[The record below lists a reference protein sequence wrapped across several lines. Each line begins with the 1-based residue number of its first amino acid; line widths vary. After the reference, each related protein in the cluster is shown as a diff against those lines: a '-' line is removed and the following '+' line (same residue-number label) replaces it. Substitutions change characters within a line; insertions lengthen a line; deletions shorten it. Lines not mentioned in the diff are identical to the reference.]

1 MKIGLLQLNPVV
13 CDFEGNA
20 RGIVQACMEASGQG
34 ADICVTPE
42 LAVIGY
48 PARDLLLREDILE
61 KCMQSVRFIA
71 RETSGVG
78 PLLLG
83 SPWCFPGQTGEVYN
97 SACLLDKGRVIKVFS
112 KVLLPEYDVFDEKR
126 YFCAAESPGVFEYK
140 GKVVGVSICEDAWN
154 DDDFWERPRG
164 GVDPMQELARQ
175 GADII
180 INMSASPF
188 GLGKHGIR
196 QAMMGSLA
204 VKHRVFFIFCNQ
216 VGGFDDLVFPGR
228 SMVFGPDSS
237 IMGRGREF
245 ERDVFVFD
253 TSNPAK
259 SDSHE
264 HDLDVP
270 AEAWRAL
277 VLGTR
282 DYVRK
287 SGFSRVLLGLSG
299 GMDSALTAAVAA
311 SALGPENVTG
321 VLMPSPHSSP
331 GSIDDSMK
339 LAESLGIKTVTLPIS
354 SLMQG
359 FDQALEDVFS
369 GMHPD
374 VTEEN
379 IQSRI
384 RGNLLMAMSNK
395 WGDMLLNT
403 GNKSELAVGYCT
415 IYGDMAG
422 SLAVLADVPKTLVY
436 DIARW
441 LSTKGGPII
450 PEAIINK
457 PPSAELRPGQKDR
470 DSLPEYDILD
480 EILRLYVEKGASMQE
495 ICTRGFEA
503 DVVQKVLDMVN
514 RSEFKR
520 YQAPPGIK
528 ITDVAFGPGRRM
540 PLASRCLITG

>member
-1 MKIGLLQLNPVV
+1 MRIGLLQLNPVV

-20 RGIVQACMEASGQG
+20 RGIVQACMEASRQG

-61 KCMQSVRFIA
+61 KCMHSVEHIA
-71 RETSGVG
+71 RETYGAG
-78 PLLLG
+78 PLLVG
-83 SPWCFPGQTGEVYN
+83 SPWSFQGQRGQVFN
-97 SACLLDKGRVIKVFS
+97 SACLVSKGRVKKVFC

-126 YFCAAESPGVFEYK
+126 YFCAAEAPGVFEFK
-140 GKVVGVSICEDAWN
+140 GKVIGVSICEDAWN
-154 DDDFWERPRG
+154 DEDFWDSTRDG
-164 GVDPMQELARQ
+164 NDPMQELARQ
-175 GADII
+175 GAEII

-188 GLGKHGIR
+188 GLGKHRIR

-204 VKHRVFFIFCNQ
+204 LKHKVFFMFCNQ

-228 SMVFGPDSS
+228 SMVIAPDGGVV
-237 IMGRGREF
+237 GRGREF
-245 ERDVFVFD
+245 ERDVLVMD
-253 TSNPAK
+253 ISSPARK
-259 SDSHE
+259 DIPE
-264 HDLDVP
+264 PDFEAP
-270 AEAWRAL
+270 AEAWQAL

-287 SGFSRVLLGLSG
+287 SGFSRALLGLSG
-299 GMDSALTAAVAA
+299 GIDSALTAAVAA
-311 SALGPENVTG
+311 AALGPEKVTG

-331 GSIDDSMK
+331 GSIDDSMQ
-339 LAESLGIKTVTLPIS
+339 LAENLGIKTLTLPIS

-359 FDQALEDVFS
+359 FDQALKDVFA
-369 GMHPD
+369 GMQPG

-384 RGNLLMAMSNK
+384 RGTLLMALSNK

-436 DIARW
+436 DLARW
-441 LSTKGGPII
+441 LNTRGGSII
-450 PEAIINK
+450 PEGIIK
-457 PPSAELRPGQKDR
+457 KQPSAELRPNQKDL

-480 EILRLYVEKGASMQE
+480 EILRLYVEKRASLEE
-495 ICTRGFEA
+495 ICARGYER
-503 DVVQKVLDMVN
+503 DVVQKVMDLVN
-514 RSEFKR
+514 KSEFKR

-528 ITDVAFGPGRRM
+528 ISDVAFGPGRRM
-540 PLASRCLITG
+540 PLAARCLI

>member
-1 MKIGLLQLNPVV
+1 MQVGLLQLNPIV

-20 RGIVQACMEASGQG
+20 RGIVQACTEASRQG

-61 KCMQSVRFIA
+61 KCMQSVRCIA
-71 RETSGVG
+71 RETSGMG
-78 PLLLG
+78 PLLVG
-83 SPWCFPGQTGEVYN
+83 SPWRFPDRGGEVCN
-97 SACLLDKGRVIKVFS
+97 SACLVHKGRVIKVFS

-126 YFCAAESPGVFEYK
+126 YFSAADGPGVFEFQ
-140 GKVVGVSICEDAWN
+140 GKVIGVSICEDAWN
-154 DDDFWERPRG
+154 DDDFWGRPKG

-188 GLGKHGIR
+188 GLGKHRIR

-204 VKHRVFFIFCNQ
+204 VKLRAFFMFCNQ

-228 SMVFGPDSS
+228 SMVFGPDGGVIS
-237 IMGRGREF
+237 RGREF
-245 ERDVFVFD
+245 ERDVLVVD
-253 TSNPAK
+253 TSSPANMNIP
-259 SDSHE
+259 E
-264 HDLDVP
+264 HDFEAP
-270 AEAWRAL
+270 AEAWQAL

-287 SGFSRVLLGLSG
+287 SGFTRVLLGLSG
-299 GMDSALTAAVAA
+299 GIDSALTAAVAA
-311 SALGPENVTG
+311 VALGPENVTG

-331 GSIDDSMK
+331 GSIDHSIM
-339 LAESLGIKTVTLPIS
+339 LAECLGIETRILPIS
-354 SLMQG
+354 SLMQS
-359 FDQALEDVFS
+359 FDQTLEDVFA
-369 GMHPD
+369 GMQPD

-384 RGNLLMAMSNK
+384 RGTLLMAMSNK
-395 WGDMLLNT
+395 RGDMLLNT

-441 LSTKGGPII
+441 LNTRPGQII

-480 EILRLYVEKGASMQE
+480 EVLRLYVERGASVE
-495 ICTRGFEA
+495 DICARGFEA
-503 DVVQKVLDMVN
+503 GMVHN
-514 RSEFKR
+514 VIGLVHKSEFKR

-528 ITDVAFGPGRRM
+528 ITEAAFGPGRRM
-540 PLASRCLITG
+540 PLASRCSILG

>member
-1 MKIGLLQLNPVV
+1 MKIGLLQLNPIV

-20 RGIVQACMEASGQG
+20 RGIVQACMEASGKG

-42 LAVIGY
+42 MAVIGY

-61 KCMQSVRFIA
+61 KCMQSVHRIA
-71 RETSGVG
+71 RETSGMA

-83 SPWCFPGQTGEVYN
+83 SPWRFPDQQEQVYN
-97 SACLLDKGRVIKVFS
+97 SACLVHKGHVIKIFS

-126 YFCAAESPGVFEYK
+126 YFCAAEAPGVFEFQ
-140 GKVVGVSICEDAWN
+140 GKVIGVSICEDAWN
-154 DDDFWERPRG
+154 DEEFWNRPGG

-175 GADII
+175 GAEII
-180 INMSASPF
+180 VNMSASPF
-188 GLGKHGIR
+188 GIGKHRIR
-196 QAMMGSLA
+196 QAMMSSLA
-204 VKHRVFFIFCNQ
+204 VKYGVFFLFCNQ

-228 SMVFGPDSS
+228 STVFGPEGDIIS
-237 IMGRGREF
+237 RGRQF
-245 ERDVFVFD
+245 EKDVLVVD
-253 TSNPAK
+253 ISSPAK
-259 SDSHE
+259 RDIPE
-264 HDLDVP
+264 HDYDVP
-270 AEAWRAL
+270 AEAWQAL

-311 SALGPENVTG
+311 DALGPENVTG
-321 VLMPSPHSSP
+321 VLMPSPHSSA

-339 LAESLGIKTVTLPIS
+339 LAECLGINTCILPIS

-359 FDQALEDVFS
+359 FDKALEDVFA
-369 GMHPD
+369 GMQPD

-441 LSTKGGPII
+441 LNPRRGQVI
-450 PEAIINK
+450 PEVIINK
-457 PPSAELRPGQKDR
+457 VPSAELRPGQKDR

-480 EILRLYVEKGASMQE
+480 KILRLYVERGASVE
-495 ICTRGFEA
+495 DICARGFEA
-503 DVVQKVLDMVN
+503 GMVHKVIGLVN
-514 RSEFKR
+514 KSEFKR

-528 ITDVAFGPGRRM
+528 ITEAAFGPGRRM
-540 PLASRCLITG
+540 PLASRCFIKG

>member
-1 MKIGLLQLNPVV
+1 
-13 CDFEGNA
+13 
-20 RGIVQACMEASGQG
+20 
-34 ADICVTPE
+34 
-42 LAVIGY
+42 
-48 PARDLLLREDILE
+48 
-61 KCMQSVRFIA
+61 
-71 RETSGVG
+71 
-78 PLLLG
+78 
-83 SPWCFPGQTGEVYN
+83 
-97 SACLLDKGRVIKVFS
+97 LLDKGRVIKVFS

-126 YFCAAESPGVFEYK
+126 YFCAAEAPGVFEYK

-228 SMVFGPDSS
+228 SMVFGPDGS

-331 GSIDDSMK
+331 GSVDDSMK

-359 FDQALEDVFS
+359 FDQALKDVFA
-369 GMHPD
+369 GMQPD

-395 WGDMLLNT
+395 LGDMLLNT

-441 LSTKGGPII
+441 LSTKGGPVI

-540 PLASRCLITG
+540 PLASRCLIKG